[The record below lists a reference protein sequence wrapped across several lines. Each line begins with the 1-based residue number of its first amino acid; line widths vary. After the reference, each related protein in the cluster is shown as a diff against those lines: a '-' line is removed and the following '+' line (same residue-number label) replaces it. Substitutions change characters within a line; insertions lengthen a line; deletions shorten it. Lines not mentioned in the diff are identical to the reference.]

1 MFLDLKPESRYIPP
15 MAYRGESCRFHAGTA
30 NIHVLQ
36 SREALGAAAAQ
47 KAVELIE
54 SAIEKNGRARIMVAT
69 GNSQLDLIGAL
80 VRVRGIAW
88 RLVEVFHM
96 DEYVGIS
103 ESHPS
108 SFRYW
113 IRTRLADKVSPMQV
127 NYINGDATDLDAE
140 IGRYATLLN
149 AAPIDL
155 GFVGF
160 GENGHIA
167 FNDPHVAAFDDPVVL
182 KRVILD
188 EACRAQ
194 QAGEGH
200 FANAES
206 VPKEALTVTCSGLFG
221 IAAWISCIPELR
233 KANAVRRALEEP
245 ISESCPASVVRRH
258 PNATVFLDTESASLL
273 SSSLEGVNAFV

>member
-1 MFLDLKPESRYIPP
+1 
-15 MAYRGESCRFHAGTA
+15 MAYRSESCQFHAGTA
-30 NIHVLQ
+30 NIHVLH

-47 KAVELIE
+47 KAAELIE
-54 SAIEKNGRARIMVAT
+54 SAIENNGRARIMVAT
-69 GNSQLDLIGAL
+69 GNSQLDLVEAL

-88 RLVEVFHM
+88 RSVEVFHM

-103 ESHPS
+103 ENHPS

-113 IRTRLADKVSPMQV
+113 IRTRLADKARHAHV
-127 NYINGDATDLDAE
+127 NYINGDAADLDAE
-140 IGRYATLLN
+140 TRRYAALLN
-149 AAPIDL
+149 AAPIDV

-167 FNDPHVAAFDDPVVL
+167 FNDPHVAAFDDPAVL
-182 KRVILD
+182 KRVLLD

-206 VPKEALTVTCSGLFG
+206 VPKEALTVTCSGLFR
-221 IAAWISCIPELR
+221 IAAWISCVPELR
-233 KANAVRRALEEP
+233 KANAVKRALEGP
-245 ISESCPASVVRRH
+245 ISESCPASIVRRH
-258 PNATVFLDTESASLL
+258 PNAAVFLDTESASLL
-273 SSSLEGVNAFV
+273 SSSLEGVNALV